1 MEQKSRRNIGS
12 GTGQSDVPTTTSSLS
27 RCQSSQAK
35 MADEVKIDKELF
47 ATRLNRILNLWK
59 SKDANNDAV
68 KTFQETDALLAV
80 LGAQSDDVVYHKTA
94 ALHIWLL
101 GYEFPSTVI
110 LLNRD
115 GITFVSSASKAK
127 YLEGLDGT
135 KGVKVN
141 VLKRGK
147 DDAQNKQIWQDVV
160 DTMSASGNGKKI
172 GRFAKDQAV
181 GKVAEEWTAFYDEVK
196 TKKGF
201 EEVDVG
207 AAMGVAWGPKNDEEL
222 ANIKLAGRMA
232 SSAMSKY
239 FVDELAVV
247 LDENKKTTHER
258 LAAKVEGLLDNDAF
272 WKKIKNLGEADM
284 TQADWAYTPIIQSGG
299 DYDLR
304 PSAQSNDK
312 RLAGADGGGVIV
324 ASMGM
329 KYKSYNANVG
339 RTYLVDPQ
347 KSQEKV
353 FTFLCELQTEI
364 ITNHLRP
371 GKAGKDVYESARK
384 YIQDKKPDLA
394 EHFVKN
400 AGFAIGLEFR
410 DAAYVLGPKCQ
421 LEIQQDMA
429 VNLSLGFSGL
439 PDPNRKGSTYAVSL
453 IDTLK
458 VNDGP
463 ATFLTDRLKN
473 PSESFFYQDKES
485 EDEEVKEPSPKK
497 NVTAGGKVL
506 RNKGQNQM
514 DANVANKIKQ
524 HQHELAVTK
533 QEEGLRKYA
542 GEEGEGGVDQGATF
556 KKFESYKRGESIP
569 AKSQDMKVFVDAR
582 ASSIILPIY
591 GFAVPFHINTLKNI
605 SKSDEG
611 AYTYLRFNFISPGQ
625 IAGKKDDTPFEDPD
639 ATFVRSMTFR
649 STDNYHYA
657 ELYKE
662 ITEMKKLAAKK
673 EAEKKELSDVV
684 EQDKL
689 ILNKSRPPVLRE
701 VFPRPALEGK
711 RVPGDLEIHQNG
723 LRFSSPLKDQ
733 KVDVLFNNVK
743 HIFFQPCD
751 KELIVLIHFHLK
763 SPIIIGKKKTKD
775 IQFYREASD
784 VQFDETGNRK
794 RKYRAGDEDELE
806 LEQEERRH
814 RAHLNKE
821 FKKFAEMVA
830 EVSDDL
836 TVDVPYRE
844 LGFDGVPFRT
854 NVWLSPTNDCLVH
867 LTDSPFTVMTLAE
880 VEIAHLERVQYGLKN
895 FDLVFVFKDYTRPPL
910 HINSIP
916 TQSLDNVKEWLDSVD
931 ILVSEGPVNL
941 QWSQILRT
949 IQDDPYEFFNNGG
962 WSFLQSSD
970 GDSDSDESESGS
982 AYTESDAFEEIS
994 SDEDSD
1000 DAGSDFDGSDASDD
1014 DEDGSEGDD
1023 SEEEEGMDWD
1033 ELEKKAAKADKK
1045 KGDHSDDEDDRK
1057 KSKKSK
1063 R

>member
-1 MEQKSRRNIGS
+1 
-12 GTGQSDVPTTTSSLS
+12 
-27 RCQSSQAK
+27 
-35 MADEVKIDKELF
+35 
-47 ATRLNRILNLWK
+47 
-59 SKDANNDAV
+59 
-68 KTFQETDALLAV
+68 
-80 LGAQSDDVVYHKTA
+80 
-94 ALHIWLL
+94 
-101 GYEFPSTVI
+101 
-110 LLNRD
+110 
-115 GITFVSSASKAK
+115 
-127 YLEGLDGT
+127 
-135 KGVKVN
+135 
-141 VLKRGK
+141 
-147 DDAQNKQIWQDVV
+147 
-160 DTMSASGNGKKI
+160 MS
-172 GRFAKDQAV
+172 
-181 GKVAEEWTAFYDEVK
+181 
-196 TKKGF
+196 
-201 EEVDVG
+201 
-207 AAMGVAWGPKNDEEL
+207 
-222 ANIKLAGRMA
+222 
-232 SSAMSKY
+232 
-239 FVDELAVV
+239 
-247 LDENKKTTHER
+247 
-258 LAAKVEGLLDNDAF
+258 
-272 WKKIKNLGEADM
+272 
-284 TQADWAYTPIIQSGG
+284 QADWAYTPIIQSGG
-299 DYDLR
+299 EYDLR
-304 PSAQSNDK
+304 PSAQSSDK

-329 KYKSYNANVG
+329 KYKSYHANVA

-347 KSQEKV
+347 RSQEKV

-364 ITNHLRP
+364 VSNHLRP
-371 GKAGKDVYESARK
+371 GQTGKEIYEAARK

-394 EHFVKN
+394 DHFVKN

-410 DAAYVLGPKCQ
+410 DSAYMLSPKSNIG
-421 LEIQQDMA
+421 IQQDMTLS
-429 VNLSLGFSGL
+429 LSLGFSDL
-439 PDPNRKGSTYAVSL
+439 PDPNRKGSNYALLL
-453 IDTLK
+453 IDTIR

-463 ATFLTDRLKN
+463 GTFMTDRLKN

-485 EDEEVKEPSPKK
+485 EAEDVKEPSPKK

-506 RNKGQNQM
+506 RNKGQNKM
-514 DANVANKIKQ
+514 DASVANKIKQ
-524 HQHELAVTK
+524 HQHELATAK

-542 GEEGEGGVDQGATF
+542 GEEGEGGADQGTTF
-556 KKFESYKRGESIP
+556 KKFESYKRGALIP
-569 AKSQDMKVFVDAR
+569 PKSQDLKVFVDSR

-591 GFAVPFHINTLKNI
+591 GFAVPFHINTLKNV

-649 STDNYHYA
+649 STDNFQYS

-662 ITEMKKLAAKK
+662 ITEMKKAAAKK

-711 RVPGDLEIHQNG
+711 RVPGDLELHQNG

-743 HIFFQPCD
+743 HVFFQPCD

-806 LEQEERRH
+806 LEQDERRH
-814 RAHLNKE
+814 RAQLNKE
-821 FKKFAEMVA
+821 FKKYAEMIA
-830 EVSDDL
+830 EISDDL

-854 NVWLSPTNDCLVH
+854 NVWLAPTNDCLVH
-867 LTDSPFTVMTLAE
+867 LTDSPFTVVTLADVE
-880 VEIAHLERVQYGLKN
+880 VAHLERVQYGLKN
-895 FDLVFVFKDYTRPPL
+895 FDLVFVFKDFTRPPL
-910 HINSIP
+910 HVNSIP
-916 TQSLDNVKEWLDSVD
+916 MQSLDNVKEWLDSVD

-949 IQDDPYEFFNNGG
+949 IQDDPYEFFVNGG

-982 AYTESDAFEEIS
+982 AYTESDAFEELS
-994 SDEDSD
+994 SEDEDSD
-1000 DAGSDFDGSDASDD
+1000 DGGSDFEDDEDASDD
-1014 DEDGSEGDD
+1014 EGSAEEDS
-1023 SEEEEGMDWD
+1023 EEEGMDWD
-1033 ELEKKAAKADKK
+1033 EMEKKAAKADKK
-1045 KGDHSDDEDDRK
+1045 KGYGSEDEDDRK
-1057 KSKKSK
+1057 KSKKA
-1063 R
+1063 RR